1 MTINI
6 KTIKIFKIRK
16 WIKGNKNIARPG
28 GRVIVSDGKIVR
40 YTQDDVVGYLVDE
53 TPILEYQKQC
63 ALIAVDELI
72 YETQFEVPNIRQKY
86 WIEVKQEIEN
96 L

>member
-1 MTINI
+1 MTAKEKAKELFDKFYQEAPLDEI
-6 KTIKIFKIRK
+6 KFYS
-16 WIKGNKNIARPG
+16 NDVMAKN
-28 GRVIVSDGKIVR
+28 
-40 YTQDDVVGYLVDE
+40 
-53 TPILEYQKQC
+53 C

-86 WIEVKQEIEN
+86 WINVKQEIFT